1 MIWLLASERKFRA
14 ATPCCEV
21 CSNRIRPCRSMVG
34 CEIERFDHLT
44 CFPQTEAIR
53 WPVAVAVCFASN
65 AAVRHDRATEFTMF
79 TGVSFLDP
87 TCVCFDLIF
96 GYDTSDIFV
105 TLDLEECRKILPVRY
120 FRPFQHNLPVW
131 VVCLKTCPVPLK
143 TARTCHGDCCK
154 ELIATVV
161 GSMTFIRIRI
171 FKNFACKMS
180 HGSFLSRHLAVW
192 HDVVALDCTTRTSLA
207 VLHLDL

>member
-1 MIWLLASERKFRA
+1 MIEPRSSQCLPEFFCWIQRVFVL
-14 ATPCCEV
+14 
-21 CSNRIRPCRSMVG
+21 IRFLVM
-34 CEIERFDHLT
+34 I
-44 CFPQTEAIR
+44 PQI
-53 WPVAVAVCFASN
+53 S
-65 AAVRHDRATEFTMF
+65 
-79 TGVSFLDP
+79 
-87 TCVCFDLIF
+87 
-96 GYDTSDIFV
+96 SDIFV
-105 TLDLEECRKILPVRY
+105 TLDLEVVQKILPLRY
-120 FRPFQHNLPVW
+120 FRSFQHNLPVW

-161 GSMTFIRIRI
+161 GSMTFIRIRSQKDSRI

>member
-1 MIWLLASERKFRA
+1 MRLWGIIEPRSSQCLPEFFFWIQRVFILFWSDFWLWYLRYFCH
-14 ATPCCEV
+14 P
-21 CSNRIRPCRSMVG
+21 RPWRV
-34 CEIERFDHLT
+34 
-44 CFPQTEAIR
+44 Q
-53 WPVAVAVCFASN
+53 
-65 AAVRHDRATEFTMF
+65 
-79 TGVSFLDP
+79 
-87 TCVCFDLIF
+87 
-96 GYDTSDIFV
+96 
-105 TLDLEECRKILPVRY
+105 KILPVRY

-131 VVCLKTCPVPLK
+131 VVCLKTCPLPLK
-143 TARTCHGDCCK
+143 TARTCHRYCCK

-171 FKNFACKMS
+171 FKNFACKMF